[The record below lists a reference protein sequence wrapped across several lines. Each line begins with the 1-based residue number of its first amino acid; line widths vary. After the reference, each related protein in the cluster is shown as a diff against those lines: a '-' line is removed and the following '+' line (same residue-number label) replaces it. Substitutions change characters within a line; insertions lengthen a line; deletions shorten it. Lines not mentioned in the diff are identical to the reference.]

1 MRKTTTSASN
11 QNDAL
16 FVLIKSLTKSE
27 KRQFNLYVGRLGGN
41 IDAKFFSLFK
51 FLEKLKIYDEKQI
64 INSGIVSKQQL
75 SNLKAHLYKQ
85 ILISLRLNPA
95 HKNIRIQIREQLD
108 FATVLYQ
115 KGLYKQSLKL
125 LEKAKS
131 LALDSEEK
139 NIAYEIV
146 ELEKVIETQYI
157 TRSISNRADQLSVQA
172 KELSQQ
178 NVITSKLSNLSL
190 QLYSYLLQNG
200 HVKNNE
206 ELEFIN
212 TYFYSKLPKYNFDK
226 FGFREKLWLYKSHL
240 WFSFLTQDFLHSYKY
255 ANQWVNLFKENKKL
269 ISIHP
274 VFYLKGI
281 NYLLETCFFVKKI
294 DVFREELKIFESEVD
309 RKIIPTNTNTDI
321 LIFQYLYANKLHLHF
336 LDATF
341 AEGEY
346 LVDIINNKI
355 ESYRNRL
362 DNHYIVILYYKVA
375 CLYFGMGK
383 NEICISYLEKI
394 INSKKLS
401 SAEDLQCFARI
412 LNLIA
417 HYECGLDYDLE
428 RQFLDTYKFLLKMEN
443 LQEVQKVFLTSIRD
457 LSDIYPHEIKK
468 EFKKIHEKLKK
479 YENHPYEKRAFL
491 YLDILSWLESKI
503 QNKTIAEVIKEKSKY
518 LSK

>member
-1 MRKTTTSASN
+1 MPKSITSANN

-51 FLEKLKIYDEKQI
+51 FLEKLKVYDEKI
-64 INSGIVSKQQL
+64 IIKSGIVTKQQL

-125 LEKAKS
+125 LEKAKN
-131 LALDSEEK
+131 LALENEEK

-157 TRSISNRADQLSVQA
+157 TRSLSNRADQLSIQA

-178 NVITSKLSNLSL
+178 NVVASKLSNLSL

-200 HVKNNE
+200 YVKNNK

-212 TYFYSKLPKYNFDK
+212 SYFYSKLPKYDFEK

-255 ANQWVNLFKENKKL
+255 ANQWVDLFKENKKFITL
-269 ISIHP
+269 HP

-281 NYLLETCFFVKKI
+281 NYLLEACFFVKKV
-294 DVFREELKIFESEVD
+294 DNFKEELRLFEKDVD
-309 RKIIPTNTNTDI
+309 EKIIPTNTNTDI

-336 LDATF
+336 LEASF
-341 AEGEY
+341 AKGEY
-346 LVDIINNKI
+346 LVDIINQKI
-355 ESYRNRL
+355 EIYKNRL
-362 DNHYIVILYYKVA
+362 DNHYVVMLYYKIA

-383 NEICISYLEKI
+383 NELCIAYLQKI
-394 INSKKLS
+394 IKSKNLG
-401 SAEDLQCFARI
+401 SAEDLQCFARV

-428 RQFLDTYKFLLKMEN
+428 RQFLDTYKFLLKMQN

-457 LSDIYPHEIKK
+457 LSDVYPHEIKN
-468 EFKKIHEKLKK
+468 EFKKIHAKLKK
-479 YENHPYEKRAFL
+479 YEDHPYEKRAFL

-503 QNKTIAEVIKEKSKY
+503 QNKTIAQVIKEKSNQI
-518 LSK
+518 SK